1 VPNLIPLALDRAS
14 PLPLHRQLYDGL
26 RVAILHGA
34 LAPGR
39 RLPATR
45 ALAEQLGVSRNTV
58 VTAFDQLLAEG
69 YITGRV
75 GSGSYVAALLPDE
88 LLVARA
94 PESQPPP
101 GGALGAQPLSSR
113 GARLAATPV
122 TAARGLGAP
131 RAFRPGLPA
140 LDAFPS
146 AVWAHL
152 SARVWRRLPPELF
165 GYGDPA
171 GYRPL
176 REALAAYLAEAR
188 AVRCAP
194 DQVLVV
200 AGSQQ
205 AIDLAARVLLDPG
218 DPVWV
223 EDPGYLGARGALL
236 SAGAHLVPVP
246 VDAEGLDVAAG
257 VAREP
262 AARLAYV
269 SPSHQYPLGVTLS
282 LARRLALL
290 DWAARAGAWVVEDDY
305 DSEYRYAG
313 RPLAAL
319 QGLDRAGRVIYVG
332 TFSKVLFPG
341 LRLGYLV
348 VPPDLVDAFT
358 AARALADRHPPGPEQ
373 GVLAAFIADGHF
385 ARHIRRT
392 RALYAERQEGLV
404 AAARDLG
411 DLLQVAPAEAGM
423 HLIGWLPAG
432 ADDRAAADR
441 ALAAGVEAPAL
452 SAYALEP
459 PTRGGLLLGYA
470 GFEPRVLRAGV
481 RRLAAALRD

>member
-1 VPNLIPLALDRAS
+1 
-14 PLPLHRQLYDGL
+14 
-26 RVAILHGA
+26 
-34 LAPGR
+34 
-39 RLPATR
+39 
-45 ALAEQLGVSRNTV
+45 
-58 VTAFDQLLAEG
+58 
-69 YITGRV
+69 
-75 GSGSYVAALLPDE
+75 
-88 LLVARA
+88 
-94 PESQPPP
+94 
-101 GGALGAQPLSSR
+101 
-113 GARLAATPV
+113 
-122 TAARGLGAP
+122 
-131 RAFRPGLPA
+131 
-140 LDAFPS
+140 
-146 AVWAHL
+146 
-152 SARVWRRLPPELF
+152 
-165 GYGDPA
+165 
-171 GYRPL
+171 
-176 REALAAYLAEAR
+176 
-188 AVRCAP
+188 VRCAP

-290 DWAARAGAWVVEDDY
+290 DWAARAGAWVVEATTTA
-305 DSEYRYAG
+305 STATPGG
-313 RPLAAL
+313 RSPLC
-319 QGLDRAGRVIYVG
+319 RASTARGG
-332 TFSKVLFPG
+332 SSASAFSKVLFPG

-348 VPPDLVDAFT
+348 VRPTWWTPSRQRARWPTSIRPAPSRACWPPSSPMVTSPATSAGPARCMPSGGKALV
-358 AARALADRHPPGPEQ
+358 
-373 GVLAAFIADGHF
+373 
-385 ARHIRRT
+385 RR
-392 RALYAERQEGLV
+392 
-404 AAARDLG
+404 RDLG
-411 DLLQVAPAEAGM
+411 DLLQVARRGRHAPDRLAAG
-423 HLIGWLPAG
+423 GR
-432 ADDRAAADR
+432 DDRAAADR

-459 PTRGGLLLGYA
+459 PARGGLLLGYA